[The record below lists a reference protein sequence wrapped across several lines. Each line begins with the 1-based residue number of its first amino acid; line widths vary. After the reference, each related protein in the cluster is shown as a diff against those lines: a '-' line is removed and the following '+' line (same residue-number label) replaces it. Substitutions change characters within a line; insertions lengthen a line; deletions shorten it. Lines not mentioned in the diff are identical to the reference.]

1 MHFKA
6 KADNYL
12 FTELV
17 IRLKAKNIMEI
28 VAHYNLIMFKVK
40 QERFRE
46 DITGFDIKEDN
57 LVAFRVDTKE
67 VAYWHCIHLD
77 RQQVDFSQYKHL
89 NALQLLPLLQAL
101 CISVYNILQSE

>member
-1 MHFKA
+1 
-6 KADNYL
+6 
-12 FTELV
+12 
-17 IRLKAKNIMEI
+17 MEI

-40 QERFRE
+40 QDRFRE
-46 DITGFDIKEDN
+46 DITDFDIQEGCLQAFLMHIKDLFQEDK